1 VIDDDELIACPRCYA
16 LLSTRVQAPALTQ
29 EQVDRLVVTVTA
41 GLSKSGST
49 LGKLAKPIAWSILK
63 YFHWWIAMPLF
74 YLGFLGLSVY
84 SIKSHLENLTIACIS
99 QQFAEHSIRKTFRE
113 VAKTRASY

>member
-1 VIDDDELIACPRCYA
+1 
-16 LLSTRVQAPALTQ
+16 LTQ

-84 SIKSHLENLTIACIS
+84 SIKSHLENLTIARIS